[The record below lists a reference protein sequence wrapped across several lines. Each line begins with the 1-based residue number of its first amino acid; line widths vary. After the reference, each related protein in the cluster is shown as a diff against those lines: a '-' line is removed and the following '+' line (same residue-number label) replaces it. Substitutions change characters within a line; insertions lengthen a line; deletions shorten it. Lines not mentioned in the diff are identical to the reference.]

1 MSQKLLILTKDMYTK
16 YWYLLCIIS
25 VIRINIKYIFITN
38 LIGDLNVD
46 NIFYKISQLKLPRL
60 WFTFFLDGVSTIIVD
75 GVLDVHH
82 PSRTSTSCFGAVL
95 RSSEDTFF
103 CRLPFLWCIW
113 LWCTCMI
120 MLENRISDK
129 LELYVCLFRV
139 IQQKFD
145 FIYISCLQ

>member
-46 NIFYKISQLKLPRL
+46 NIFYKISQLKILRL

-75 GVLDVHH
+75 GVLDV
-82 PSRTSTSCFGAVL
+82 G
-95 RSSEDTFF
+95 
-103 CRLPFLWCIW
+103 RLPLVGYIIHLARPRCVLALFYVAA
-113 LWCTCMI
+113 
-120 MLENRISDK
+120 RIHFSV
-129 LELYVCLFRV
+129 VCLFCGV
-139 IQQKFD
+139 YGYGVHAWLCWKTESQTN
-145 FIYISCLQ
+145 